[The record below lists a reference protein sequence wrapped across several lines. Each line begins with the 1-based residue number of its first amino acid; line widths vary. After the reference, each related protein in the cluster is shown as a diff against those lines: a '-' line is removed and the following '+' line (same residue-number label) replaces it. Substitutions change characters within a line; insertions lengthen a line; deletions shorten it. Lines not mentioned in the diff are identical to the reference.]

1 MKSRKRQIPSFE
13 TFHYPFVSISFQFF
27 IQLAIKQPISFSS
40 FFLSF
45 FYSFLVHELFEIA
58 SRWMA
63 GIVSSIQRYRYSGA
77 ASSVRWWG
85 EFSRGLR
92 VISGPNQA
100 AISGGKAGSRQTVI
114 PFEFKIS
121 LINTPRNEWYTLLP
135 SFFTLLYFY
144 IFPAFIAQNEAD
156 LRNICQS
163 FVTD

>member
-100 AISGGKAGSRQTVI
+100 AISGGKAGSRKTVI

-121 LINTPRNEWYTLLP
+121 LINNDIHFFLL
-135 SFFTLLYFY
+135 SSLCY

-156 LRNICQS
+156 LWNICQS